1 MNPRAAAATQED
13 LWTIRRSTLFGR
25 LPAETFQAQ
34 FAHRPVQAMEKDTT
48 LFEWGEPAHRCFIVL
63 KGMVKLF
70 RKRETGESAVLSI
83 RGPGSALMLAEGLT
97 GQACSASAVAVSPGR
112 IMALDVDDLRRR
124 MGGDHRLSM
133 ALLAAAASDL
143 RSLVAHVEELK
154 AMTGPARVASMILN
168 LSEARAGAQQ
178 VTLPYEKRL
187 IAGRLG
193 MTPESFSRAMKH
205 LKPLGVSVSREKLVI
220 EDLGRLRGFLAE
232 GG

>member
-1 MNPRAAAATQED
+1 MSLRASAATQED
-13 LWTIRRSTLFGR
+13 FWTIRRSTLFGR
-25 LPAETFQAQ
+25 LPAETFQAL
-34 FAHRPVQAMEKDTT
+34 FANRPVQAMERDAA
-48 LFEWGEPAHRCFIVL
+48 LFNWGEPAHRCFIVL

-70 RKRETGESAVLSI
+70 RTLETGESAVLSI

-97 GQACSASAVAVSPGR
+97 GRACSASAVAVSPGR

-124 MGGDHRLSM
+124 MGEDHRLSM
-133 ALLAAAASDL
+133 ALLAFAASDL

-178 VTLPYEKRL
+178 ITLPYEKRL

-205 LKPLGVSVSREKLVI
+205 LKSLGVSVSRDRLVI
-220 EDLGRLRGFLAE
+220 EDLGRLRAFLA
-232 GG
+232 GGG